1 MFKQITDKN
10 WLLYA
15 QKHYDNPTFETEK
28 EFWDD
33 IKRFK
38 YLKRLFRKYETTG
51 SIKIRLVVNHI
62 VVLQNESLLAN
73 IGFETV
79 QWTLATDGIEG
90 LEVTPMAGTGCIT
103 GGATS
108 PIAAAELAIGLG
120 RWEEARTPKKT

>member
-38 YLKRLFRKYETTG
+38 YLKRLFRKYKATG
-51 SIKIRLVVNHI
+51 ELKTRLILNHI
-62 VVLQNESLLAN
+62 IVLNNVFGNEASATLLLYKIEQEYWDILKTFLVFLKTIQEDELPVVKISKNLLN
-73 IGFETV
+73 N
-79 QWTLATDGIEG
+79 
-90 LEVTPMAGTGCIT
+90 LEKI
-103 GGATS
+103 
-108 PIAAAELAIGLG
+108 
-120 RWEEARTPKKT
+120 

>member
-38 YLKRLFRKYETTG
+38 YLKRLFRKYRATG
-51 SIKIRLVVNHI
+51 ELKTRLILNHI
-62 VVLQNESLLAN
+62 IVLNNVFGNEASATLLLYKIEQEYWDILKTFLVFLKTIQEDELPVVKISKNLLN
-73 IGFETV
+73 N
-79 QWTLATDGIEG
+79 
-90 LEVTPMAGTGCIT
+90 LEKI
-103 GGATS
+103 
-108 PIAAAELAIGLG
+108 
-120 RWEEARTPKKT
+120 

>member
-1 MFKQITDKN
+1 MFKQITEDN

-62 VVLQNESLLAN
+62 VVLQNV
-73 IGFETV
+73 F
-79 QWTLATDGIEG
+79 GID
-90 LEVTPMAGTGCIT
+90 ACIT
-103 GGATS
+103 LLLYKNDTKY
-108 PIAAAELAIGLG
+108 ILHINKI
-120 RWEEARTPKKT
+120 TK

>member
-38 YLKRLFRKYETTG
+38 YLKRLFRKYETT
-51 SIKIRLVVNHI
+51 SLLKIRLVTNHI
-62 VVLQNESLLAN
+62 IVLQNVF
-73 IGFETV
+73 G
-79 QWTLATDGIEG
+79 TD
-90 LEVTPMAGTGCIT
+90 ACIT
-103 GGATS
+103 LLLYKNDTKYW
-108 PIAAAELAIGLG
+108 PILKSVFKYLNYLYPSELDELTEDEYV
-120 RWEEARTPKKT
+120 RLELEKL